1 MKLNEEALE
10 DYFMKELRGMG
21 WNDIPAAELGR
32 DDPENPLIE
41 SELIDS
47 IRRINQYIEDDDI
60 QQVIQELRGKAA
72 SIEGCKSILEYLKNG
87 VYIKSAT
94 TGEPRKVKILDH
106 DTPGHNSFT
115 ASRQVVFRRGDQT
128 IRTDI
133 MLFINGI
140 PLVNIE
146 LKNPVGMSETWADAY
161 RQIKDY
167 EKTVP
172 ELYKYVQMGVAA
184 EDFARY
190 FPVVPWLDEV
200 PTFEWNETDGKLPP
214 QSRKQDHEHHTGLP
228 AADILPLLRPERVLD
243 FIRNYIYIRTE
254 FGSTTKVIARHMQY
268 HAAERIVERVL
279 RNIRGED
286 KRNRGLIW
294 HWQGSGK
301 TLTMIFAASKL
312 YRMKELENPTVFFI
326 VDRRELEEQLY
337 AELAAL
343 EIHQPERIESIAELK
358 RTIAS
363 DDYRGKRGLFITL
376 IQKFTDK
383 LDDITAEL
391 REHGGETIMDRKN
404 VIVFIDEAHRS
415 QYGLLAAQM
424 KDMLRS
430 AFFFGFTGTPISK
443 RERDTYDR
451 FAYPPEEKYIHQY
464 FITDSIRDG
473 FTVKITYQ
481 PRLAGDVHLDRKHLE
496 AFIGVEFEELPES
509 IRKDVEE
516 SVKRKLDTI
525 KTILE
530 NPRRIEIIAEDIA
543 KHFKENIDGRFKAMV
558 VAPSRRACVLY
569 KRELDRHLPP
579 EYSEIVMTYTP
590 RDEEI
595 IRAYDEELMDKYH
608 GRNHHEIKNLVL
620 ERFRDPDRNP
630 RILIVT
636 DMLLTGFDAPILQT
650 MYLDKPLK
658 EHRLLQAVARTNR
671 PYRDVKEAGLII
683 DYIGVMGAELRR
695 AFELYSKEEYEGA
708 VYDMESMK
716 REYEELLRET
726 LRIFSDLEWDGMDIE
741 VLSDAV
747 ELITSDEEL
756 EKKFTE
762 NYRELR
768 RLFELLSDQPF
779 IRHGLKDY
787 RWLTVIYTYYQR
799 VVSRKP
805 SVEAETERYYQKT
818 LKYIHRTTEFRE
830 IESKLPVIEFDS
842 DYFENLRKVRDIRDK
857 AALTVYTL
865 NSYVLRNGTR
875 NPIYES
881 VAEKVERLLEQWR
894 EKTMDYEEL
903 YREGAAI
910 IREIWKEERRMKEL
924 GLDEKEFAVLMTL
937 RGRGIPEDKLK
948 EYAVALTEEVDGNIF
963 PGWTSQESVKRNVMR
978 IIRVFLLRNLPK
990 DAPKRRQIADE
1001 AQEDLMKIFER
1012 YQ

>member
-47 IRRINQYIEDDDI
+47 LTRLNPNIEDEDI
-60 QQVIQELRGKAA
+60 QRAILELRSKPAT
-72 SIEGCKSILEYLKNG
+72 IEGSRSILEYLKEG
-87 VYIKSAT
+87 IKIKSAR
-94 TGEPRKVKILDH
+94 TGELIKIKILDH
-106 DTPGHNSFT
+106 DVIETNSFT
-115 ASRQVVFRRGDQT
+115 ASRQVSFRGGDQM

-146 LKNPVGMSETWADAY
+146 LKNPVGISETWMDAY
-161 RQIKDY
+161 RQIKEY

-172 ELYKYVQMGVAA
+172 ELYKYVQIGVAA
-184 EDFARY
+184 EEFARY
-190 FPVVPWLDEV
+190 FPIVPWLDDV
-200 PTFEWNETDGKLPP
+200 PTFDWRETDDKHPSP
-214 QSRKQDHEHHTGLP
+214 SREQGPEHHTGLP

-286 KRNRGLIW
+286 ERNRGLIW

-312 YRMKELENPTVFFI
+312 YRMRELDNPTIFFI

-337 AELAAL
+337 TELAAL
-343 EIHQPERIESIAELK
+343 ETYNPEKVGSIEELK

-391 REHGGETIMDRKN
+391 REHGGETIRDRKN

-415 QYGLLAAQM
+415 HYGLLAAQM

-464 FITDSIRDG
+464 FITDSIMDG
-473 FTVKITYQ
+473 FTVRITYQ
-481 PRLAGDVHLDRKHLE
+481 PRLASDFHLDRKHLE
-496 AFIGVEFEELPES
+496 AFIDVEFDELPES
-509 IRKDVEE
+509 IREDVEE

-530 NPRRIEIIAEDIA
+530 NPRRIQIIAEDIA
-543 KHFKENIDGRFKAMV
+543 EHFKENIDGRFKAMV
-558 VAPSRRACVLY
+558 VAPSRKACVLY

-579 EYSEIVMTYTP
+579 EYSEIVMTYNP

-595 IRAYDEELMDKYH
+595 IKSYERELMDKYH

-708 VYDMESMK
+708 VYDMESLK
-716 REYEELLRET
+716 KEYRELLEET
-726 LRIFSDLEWDGMDIE
+726 LSIFSGLEGDGMDIE

-779 IRHGLKDY
+779 IKDGLEDY
-787 RWLTVIYTYYQR
+787 RWLTAIYTYYRR
-799 VVSRKP
+799 VISRKP
-805 SVEAETERYYQKT
+805 AVEAETERYYQKT

-842 DYFENLRKVRDIRDK
+842 DYLENLRRVQSIRDK

-865 NSYVLRNGTR
+865 NSYVLRNGSM

-881 VAEKVERLLEQWR
+881 VAEKVERLLEHWR
-894 EKTMDYEEL
+894 EKTRDYEKI
-903 YREGAAI
+903 YREGAEI
-910 IREIWKEERRMKEL
+910 IREIQDEELRMKEL

-937 RGRGIPEDKLK
+937 RGSGIPEDKLK
-948 EYAVALTEEVDGNIF
+948 EYAVDLTGEVDGRIF
-963 PGWTSQESVKRNVMR
+963 PGWTEKREVKREVMR
-978 IIRVFLLRNLPK
+978 IIRRFLMRNLP
-990 DAPKRRQIADE
+990 DDTLDRIRAVDE
-1001 AQEDLMKIFER
+1001 AQEALMDIFER